1 MKEGKSK
8 PEYLRSSDLSQLTG
22 VSTDTLRHYERKGV
36 LSRPRRSANGYR
48 EYPSSAVERVRMI
61 QRALAVGF
69 TLDELAPILSVRDR
83 GGAPCNEVRA
93 LAAAKLTAVNDRLD
107 ELVSMRDELQK
118 LLREWDELL
127 RKSSPPERAGLLDVL
142 AARAPQRRN
151 RASLYRI
158 TSKSHHIKAKEGKRG
173 V

>member
-8 PEYLRSSDLSQLTG
+8 PEYLRSAELSQLTG

-36 LSRPRRSANGYR
+36 LSRPRRSSNGYR
-48 EYPSSAVERVRMI
+48 EYPASAVERVRMV

-93 LAAAKLTAVNDRLD
+93 LAATKLTAVNDRLD
-107 ELVSMRDELQK
+107 ELVSMRDELQT
-118 LLREWDELL
+118 LLREWDRLL
-127 RKSSPPERAGLLDVL
+127 RDSSPPDRARLLDVL
-142 AARAPQRRN
+142 AASAPQKRSRS
-151 RASLYRI
+151 SLYRI
-158 TSKSHHIKAKEGKRG
+158 TSKRKKESEESKW
-173 V
+173 